1 MKKYLGY
8 WIITLNLLVF
18 LAWGAWT
25 TTKVCAQEKS
35 FYKGKTVRII
45 VCCSPGGFYDRWA
58 RLFSRYLGKYMPG
71 NPDFIV
77 QNMPGAGSL
86 IATNYVNKVAKPDGL
101 SILMPLG
108 NIYMAQFIGMKEV
121 RFDISKFN
129 WIGTQEKSHMILYA
143 RADAPYK
150 TVGDILKAKERPKC
164 GSTGT
169 SSAGHIVPKAL
180 EAGMGAKIKIVSG
193 YPGGAEVDVAV
204 ERGEINCR
212 GITIPPHFGREP
224 FLTWH
229 KKGFDRH
236 IVVTGEKRDPRAPNT
251 PTIYELMD
259 KYKTSEINR
268 RIVRVLTGSGD
279 VGRPFAVAPGVPP
292 DRVKSLREAY
302 AKALKDPQL
311 LSEAKKGRMD
321 VDPSTGEQMQALFKR
336 LMDQPPDVVKAVK
349 KIMGR

>member
-8 WIITLNLLVF
+8 RIITLTLLVF
-18 LAWGAWT
+18 LAWGAGT
-25 TTKVCAQEKS
+25 TPKVWAQEKP

-45 VCCSPGGFYDRWA
+45 VCCTPGGFYDRWA
-58 RLFSRYLGKYMPG
+58 RLLSRYMGKYMPG

-86 IATNYVNKVAKPDGL
+86 IAANYVYNVAKPDGL

-108 NIYMAQFIGMKEV
+108 NFYMAQFVGMKEV
-121 RFDISKFN
+121 RFDINKFI

-150 TVGDILKAKERPKC
+150 SIEDILKAKVRPKC

-169 SSAGHIVPKAL
+169 SSAGHLVPKAL
-180 EAGMGAKIKIVSG
+180 EAGLGAKIKIVSG

-229 KKGFDRH
+229 KKGFDQH
-236 IVVTGEKRDPRAPNT
+236 IVVTGDKRDPRAPNT

-259 KYKTSEINR
+259 KYKASDFNR
-268 RIVRVLTGSGD
+268 RIVRVLTGSGN
-279 VGRPFAVAPGVPP
+279 VGRPFAVAPGVPA

-311 LSEAKKGRMD
+311 VAEAKRGRMD
-321 VDPSTGEQMQALFKR
+321 MDPSTGEQMQALFKR
-336 LMDQPPDVVKAVK
+336 LLDQPPEVVKAVK
-349 KIMGR
+349 KIMGQ